1 MGKSRQKA
9 DHRGDTRGGQ
19 WVGIPH
25 VVVDSEAYQT
35 LSLWARAILTE
46 MVRAMNGYN
55 NGAIAVGY
63 VHLCKRLNNSN
74 KRALA
79 KGIAELMSHG
89 LIDTEADASWK
100 GRRTREYRLTF
111 VNTTPG
117 GKHKPATN
125 DYLSWSGPSQ
135 KASGASSPLTPRIGE
150 PSSTF
155 LKNNGD
161 ASLPDKFA
169 KLRKT
174 GRLVKD
180 SLNSNGDDASPLISK
195 PYPGV
200 ELYGGSSR

>member
-9 DHRGDTRGGQ
+9 DHRADTRGGQ

-25 VVVDSEAYQT
+25 AVVDSEAYRS
-35 LSLWARAILTE
+35 LSLWSRAILIE
-46 MVRAMNGYN
+46 MVRAMNGFN

-63 VHLCKRLNNSN
+63 EHLCKRLNNSN

-125 DYLSWSGPSQ
+125 DYRDWVKPNP
-135 KASGASSPLTPRIGE
+135 KASDASSPFDALNGNASSPLPKKNGNA
-150 PSSTF
+150 SS
-155 LKNNGD
+155 
-161 ASLPDKFA
+161 PDKFA
-169 KLRKT
+169 NLRKT
-174 GRLVKD
+174 APFSENAADG
-180 SLNSNGDDASPLISK
+180 NGDDALPLICK
-195 PYPGV
+195 PYPTV
-200 ELYGGSSR
+200 AIQGGSSQ